1 MEDFSDIKCCLKCLC
16 VYALDNQLPGFDN
29 HYQRSIALF
38 FVNISVGIIGK
49 LKLKSPMFYRHVNP
63 VD

>member
-38 FVNISVGIIGK
+38 FCQLISGNYWKVEIK
-49 LKLKSPMFYRHVNP
+49 KSHVL
-63 VD
+63 

>member
-38 FVNISVGIIGK
+38 FCQHISGNYWKVEIK
-49 LKLKSPMFYRHVNP
+49 KYHVL
-63 VD
+63 